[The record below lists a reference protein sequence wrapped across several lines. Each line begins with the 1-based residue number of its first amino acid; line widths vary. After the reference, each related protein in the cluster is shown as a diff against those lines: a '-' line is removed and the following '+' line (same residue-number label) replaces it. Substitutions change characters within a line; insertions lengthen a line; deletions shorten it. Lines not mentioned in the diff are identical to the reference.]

1 MRTIRQVIP
10 VLLAFAVAAPAWA
23 DTRQPQTQTQVTGN
37 DLMRLE
43 TTASNIE
50 GRVAE
55 LRTSDPTL
63 AAEIEKALTPLKEEI
78 IYLRVKMRREEAIA
92 RQEYSTLRDRL
103 ETLRIRAGGQTV
115 SADPVMTDD
124 PMTPAAHVVAVGT
137 ELDTRLQT
145 HLNSGTAKPEDRFEA
160 TTVVDYMS
168 GTDVVIP
175 AGTVVRGFV
184 SSVRPAGRLDRRGS
198 LTLSFDEIRFGNRS
212 YRLRATVSQALDGKV
227 AEDATRI
234 GAGAVIGGI
243 IGGIFGGGK
252 GALLGVLVGGGGTI
266 AATEGSDVDL
276 PVGTIL
282 RIQLDQ
288 PLEIIR

>member
-63 AAEIEKALTPLKEEI
+63 AVEIEKALTPLKEEI